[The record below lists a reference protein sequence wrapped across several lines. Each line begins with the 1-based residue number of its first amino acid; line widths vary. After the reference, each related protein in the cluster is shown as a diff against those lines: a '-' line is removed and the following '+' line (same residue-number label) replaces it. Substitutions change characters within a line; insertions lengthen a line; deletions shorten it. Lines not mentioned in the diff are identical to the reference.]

1 MQKLNVRTTQDGK
14 DVFFLDN
21 GTILSTVYSI
31 CYAGAE
37 DVVYTVVYTIVNK
50 KGVLHTYSPNTG
62 KRLLKLSDLVRSN
75 VVYLVA

>member
-1 MQKLNVRTTQDGK
+1 MQKINVRTTQDGK

-31 CYAGAE
+31 CYAGSE

-50 KGVLHTYSPNTG
+50 KGVLYTYSPSTG
-62 KRLLKLSDLVRSN
+62 KRLLKLSGLVRSN

>member
-31 CYAGAE
+31 CYGGAE
-37 DVVYTVVYTIVNK
+37 DVVYTVVNK
-50 KGVLHTYSPNTG
+50 KGVLHTYSPSTG